1 MHSHKEAL
9 AAEEKAKQDAIANQ
23 AAIDNG
29 DDDSDNQDSDNEASV
44 ALIAA
49 SDDSD
54 VISLPEVLLQFAGL
68 KFKMEDLSNS

>member
-1 MHSHKEAL
+1 MRLAL
-9 AAEEKAKQDAIANQ
+9 SLTD
-23 AAIDNG
+23 
-29 DDDSDNQDSDNEASV
+29 QDSDNEASV

-68 KFKMEDLSNS
+68 KFEMEDLSNS